1 MGAYDQQHKVL
12 EHGLEVAVAGDGDGA
27 VDEGADEGPDEAR
40 HGLRPAA
47 HDLQAEGH
55 AVDVRAVVGDDA
67 ERQDHEAELAEAAQR
82 REEDCGEQAADAGF
96 VVAVRV
102 RGRVHGGGHDG

>member
-1 MGAYDQQHKVL
+1 M
-12 EHGLEVAVAGDGDGA
+12 AVAGDGDGA

-55 AVDVRAVVGDDA
+55 AVDVGAVVRDDA
-67 ERQDHEAELAEAAQR
+67 QGQHDEAELPEAPQR
-82 REEDCGEQAADAGF
+82 REQHCGQQAPDPGF
-96 VVAVRV
+96 FVARRV
-102 RGRVHGGGHDG
+102 RFRRHRRGHDGQPEDFGEQ